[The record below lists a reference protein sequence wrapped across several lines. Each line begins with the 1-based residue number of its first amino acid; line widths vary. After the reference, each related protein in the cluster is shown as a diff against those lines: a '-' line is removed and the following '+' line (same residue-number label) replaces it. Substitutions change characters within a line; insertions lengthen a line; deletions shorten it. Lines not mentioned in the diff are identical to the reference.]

1 MMNFRS
7 LSIAKIQK
15 YFHSYHIPYV
25 FFQLF
30 KNHGALRVFSQAL
43 GYLSQA
49 LGYLSQ
55 ALGIFRGASAELHP
69 KSHRHAVVLIVKNG
83 HRWQSVKKWQV
94 ERDVNLTE

>member
-1 MMNFRS
+1 M
-7 LSIAKIQK
+7 
-15 YFHSYHIPYV
+15 YFSNYLRITEHSA
-25 FFQLF
+25 F
-30 KNHGALRVFSQAL
+30 
-43 GYLSQA
+43 LSQA

-69 KSHRHAVVLIVKNG
+69 KSHRRAVVLIVKNG